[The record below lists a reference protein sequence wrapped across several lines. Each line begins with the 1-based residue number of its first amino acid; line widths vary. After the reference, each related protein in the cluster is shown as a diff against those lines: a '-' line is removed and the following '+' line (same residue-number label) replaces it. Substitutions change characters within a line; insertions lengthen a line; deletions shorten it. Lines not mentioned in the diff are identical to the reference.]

1 VDCKRA
7 IPRKDISSNTPDS
20 GSMSPSNSLEPR
32 GAMLGD
38 GVRLESLGQSRMSEH
53 GMMQSRTIE
62 SRLLESRGHGHSY
75 KQEEGNYGN
84 YPPRQMYSQQQQQT
98 GQYSQYSGSMHGSHS
113 PIGQSPIGPLSAR
126 GSNIASPPGSVE
138 SSPRAEAPT
147 HATLPG
153 LDYGGKQQPDMP
165 PANGLTGYCGQD
177 GSQGPFG
184 GQSQGPFANGISK
197 SIGQSIAS
205 SPHMSL
211 SPRSRSPEQYSRRLH
226 DSQNSTDYRNDNS
239 ADYRND
245 NNQQIFSA
253 PLNGLG
259 ARIDRMPH
267 SESREHLI
275 LNSDNNGNSNNN
287 KNTNNNV
294 NNVVDSM
301 GLLTLGQEQHNVSN
315 VNTNSSVNA
324 NNVSANANNKQLQ
337 QQQQQQQGDP
347 LYQQFQYFGAP
358 PQHV

>member
-7 IPRKDISSNTPDS
+7 IPRKDISSNSPDS

-32 GAMLGD
+32 GGMLGD

-75 KQEEGNYGN
+75 KQEEGNDYGN
-84 YPPRQMYSQQQQQT
+84 FPPRQMYSQQQQQQT

-138 SSPRAEAPT
+138 SSPRADAPT
-147 HATLPG
+147 HATPPG
-153 LDYGGKQQPDMP
+153 LGYGGKQQPDMP
-165 PANGLTGYCGQD
+165 PSNGLTGYGGQD
-177 GSQGPFG
+177 GSQGPFD

-211 SPRSRSPEQYSRRLH
+211 SPRTRSPEQYSRRLH

-275 LNSDNNGNSNNN
+275 LNSDNNANVNSNKSN
-287 KNTNNNV
+287 

-301 GLLTLGQEQHNVSN
+301 GLLTLGQEQHNNTNPS
-315 VNTNSSVNA
+315 VNTN
-324 NNVSANANNKQLQ
+324 NNVSANPNNKQL